1 MAFGREKYRKRGM
14 RMQEF
19 VTLRKLKNTD
29 ALSGM
34 HTARMDG
41 AYEALCSKLDAV
53 SREEVKQLAEM
64 TYQEGIAAPTKRT
77 FAQTESA

>member
-1 MAFGREKYRKRGM
+1 M

-34 HTARMDG
+34 HTARVDA

>member
-34 HTARMDG
+34 HTARLDG

>member
-1 MAFGREKYRKRGM
+1 
-14 RMQEF
+14 MQEF

-34 HTARMDG
+34 HTARVDG

-64 TYQEGIAAPTKRT
+64 TYKEGIAGPTKRT

>member
-1 MAFGREKYRKRGM
+1 
-14 RMQEF
+14 MQEF

-34 HTARMDG
+34 HTARVDA

-53 SREEVKQLAEM
+53 SREELKQLAEM
-64 TYQEGIAAPTKRT
+64 TY
-77 FAQTESA
+77 